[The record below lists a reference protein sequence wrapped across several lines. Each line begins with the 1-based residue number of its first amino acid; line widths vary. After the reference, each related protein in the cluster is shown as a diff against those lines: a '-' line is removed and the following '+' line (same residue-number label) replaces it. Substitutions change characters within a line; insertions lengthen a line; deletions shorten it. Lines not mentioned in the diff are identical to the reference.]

1 MKNII
6 KTKFLDIGHLVKNLV
21 KWGIISLVVGVIG
34 GLVGTAFVFI
44 VEETDR
50 MFSVDGPWIFFL
62 PIGGIVIVYLY
73 RLGNFKEIKGTNRIL
88 EKVRHT
94 EEVPIIVAP
103 LIFIGTAIT
112 HLFGGSAGREGAAIQ
127 LGGAIGGF
135 TGKIFDLDEKDM
147 SIVVLCGVT
156 TVFAALFGTPLTATI
171 FALEVVSVGIFYH
184 AALVPC
190 LLASLIALKVS
201 EAFGIER
208 DAFQLSHIPPL
219 GLESV
224 WQVAIVG
231 GCCALVSVIFILS
244 IDTVKKYS
252 KKWIP
257 NPYFRI
263 VIGGIIIVALTLVFP
278 GGNYNGSGEGV
289 IFHALEGQAD
299 WWTFLVKI
307 LFTAITLGV
316 GFKGGEIIPIFF
328 VGATMGAV
336 LGGMIGLDPG
346 FCAGIAMVAAFCGAV
361 NCPIASII
369 LGIELFGAQGAVYF
383 AIACSISYMMS
394 GYYSLYGSQKIV
406 YSKTKA
412 EFINIHAK

>member
-1 MKNII
+1 MKNRI
-6 KTKFLDIGHLVKNLV
+6 KTKFFDIGHLVKNLV
-21 KWGIISLVVGVIG
+21 KWGIISSVVGVIG
-34 GLVGTAFVFI
+34 GLVGTAFVAI
-44 VEETDR
+44 VEQTDR
-50 MFSVDGPWIFFL
+50 FFTAQESLIFFL
-62 PIGGIVIVYLY
+62 PVGGIVIVFLY
-73 RLGNFKEIKGTNRIL
+73 QRGRFKEIKGTNRII
-88 EKVRHT
+88 EKIRHT

-112 HLFGGSAGREGAAIQ
+112 HLLGGSAGREGAAIQ

-135 TGKIFDLDEKDM
+135 AGKIFDLDKKDM

-156 TVFAALFGTPLTATI
+156 TVFSALFGTPLTATI
-171 FALEVVSVGIFYH
+171 FALKVVSVGIFYH

-190 LLASLIALKVS
+190 LLASIIALKVS
-201 EAFGIER
+201 EAFGIQR
-208 DAFQLSHIPPL
+208 DSFQLSNIPAL

-224 WQVAIVG
+224 WQVAVVG
-231 GCCALVSVIFILS
+231 ACCAVVSVVFILS
-244 IDTVKKYS
+244 LDTVKKYS

-257 NPYFRI
+257 NMYFRI
-263 VIGGIIIVALTLVFP
+263 VLGGVIIAGLTMLFP
-278 GGNYNGSGEGV
+278 GGHYNGSGEEV
-289 IFHALEGQAD
+289 IFRALEGQAD

-336 LGGMIGLDPG
+336 LGGVIGLDPG

-361 NCPIASII
+361 NCPIASIV
-369 LGIELFGAQGAVYF
+369 LGVELFGAEGIIYF
-383 AIACSISYMMS
+383 AIACSISYVMS
-394 GYYSLYGSQKIV
+394 GYYSLYGSQKIM